1 MRFSPSRA
9 LAARWLVSS
18 GISLLPAVLS
28 GQLGPVAGTGTSRAS
43 GAPVAD
49 VQVTVAGTTLRAL
62 TDASGRFPLS
72 DVPGT
77 MVVLQARRIGLPA
90 AADPSPRGNGEL
102 GCAPQGK
109 GL

>member
-1 MRFSPSRA
+1 IRFSAARA

-28 GQLGPVAGTGTSRAS
+28 GQLGPVAGTVTSRAS

-62 TDASGRFPLS
+62 TDASGRFRFS

-77 MVVLQARRIGLPA
+77 MVVLPARRVGVRA
-90 AADPSPRGNGEL
+90 AQVPIRVGHDNRRIA
-102 GCAPQGK
+102 
-109 GL
+109 

>member
-18 GISLLPAVLS
+18 VISLLPAVLS
-28 GQLGPVAGTGTSRAS
+28 GQLGPVAGTVTSRAS

-62 TDASGRFPLS
+62 TDASGRFRFS

-77 MVVLQARRIGLPA
+77 MRSEEHTSELQSRLHFVCRLLLEKKKNT
-90 AADPSPRGNGEL
+90 RH
-102 GCAPQGK
+102 
-109 GL
+109 

>member
-28 GQLGPVAGTGTSRAS
+28 GQLGPVAGTVTSRAS

-49 VQVTVAGTTLRAL
+49 VQGTVAGTTLRAL
-62 TDASGRFPLS
+62 TDASGRFRFSEDRKSTRLKS
-72 DVPGT
+72 SHSQKSYAVFF
-77 MVVLQARRIGLPA
+77 LKKKKKKKKQI
-90 AADPSPRGNGEL
+90 
-102 GCAPQGK
+102 
-109 GL
+109 

>member
-28 GQLGPVAGTGTSRAS
+28 GQLGPVAGTVTSRAS

-62 TDASGRFPLS
+62 TDACGRVRFS
-72 DVPGT
+72 EVPAPT
-77 MVVLQARRIGLPA
+77 VVLQARRDAVRA
-90 AADPSPRGNGEL
+90 AEDAIRL
-102 GCAPQGK
+102 GYG
-109 GL
+109 